1 MAASASAVALP
12 CSPAGN
18 LPGRASIHP
27 AVPGGDGLHTLTVQS
42 DLTSPHRR
50 GDEGI
55 GLGKTRAQTSLG
67 FAKSIGFSDGRE
79 RGRLP
84 PRLVHIRHG
93 EHRGRGARYN
103 TAGPGAVGRPGSRP
117 ESRQTLSRPGSREGL
132 SRPESRQALPEIVV
146 SGVSNAWHRLWR
158 GPTLLVPVRHAKMC
172 MSQRPAQYEE
182 LEQLLHA
189 VSDRLGSVPKQK
201 WIRDIHNDVRPWPT
215 LMNLQASTETLDL
228 DAFVTADQSLKRFQV
243 SADQAAFLPA
253 QRDDRKLSRAHSAI
267 PKVRP
272 AAPSTALK
280 PIRQVSNDC
289 KQASKHDEQILLTMR
304 MWTMT

>member
-12 CSPAGN
+12 CSPA
-18 LPGRASIHP
+18 GRASIHP

-42 DLTSPHRR
+42 DLTSPHR
-50 GDEGI
+50 GAEGI
-55 GLGKTRAQTSLG
+55 GWDKTRAQTSLG

-93 EHRGRGARYN
+93 EHRGGGARYN

-158 GPTLLVPVRHAKMC
+158 GPTLLVPVLHAKM
-172 MSQRPAQYEE
+172 
-182 LEQLLHA
+182 
-189 VSDRLGSVPKQK
+189 
-201 WIRDIHNDVRPWPT
+201 
-215 LMNLQASTETLDL
+215 
-228 DAFVTADQSLKRFQV
+228 
-243 SADQAAFLPA
+243 
-253 QRDDRKLSRAHSAI
+253 
-267 PKVRP
+267 
-272 AAPSTALK
+272 
-280 PIRQVSNDC
+280 
-289 KQASKHDEQILLTMR
+289 
-304 MWTMT
+304 

>member
-1 MAASASAVALP
+1 
-12 CSPAGN
+12 
-18 LPGRASIHP
+18 
-27 AVPGGDGLHTLTVQS
+27 
-42 DLTSPHRR
+42 
-50 GDEGI
+50 
-55 GLGKTRAQTSLG
+55 
-67 FAKSIGFSDGRE
+67 
-79 RGRLP
+79 
-84 PRLVHIRHG
+84 
-93 EHRGRGARYN
+93 
-103 TAGPGAVGRPGSRP
+103 
-117 ESRQTLSRPGSREGL
+117 
-132 SRPESRQALPEIVV
+132 
-146 SGVSNAWHRLWR
+146 
-158 GPTLLVPVRHAKMC
+158 

-201 WIRDIHNDVRPWPT
+201 WIRDIQNDVRPWPT

-289 KQASKHDEQILLTMR
+289 KQASKQASKQA
-304 MWTMT
+304 